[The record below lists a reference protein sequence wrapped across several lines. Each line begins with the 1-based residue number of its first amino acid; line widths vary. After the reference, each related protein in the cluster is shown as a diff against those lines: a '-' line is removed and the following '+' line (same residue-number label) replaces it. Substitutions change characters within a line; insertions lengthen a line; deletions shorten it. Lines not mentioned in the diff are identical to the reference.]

1 MYQEILG
8 KTDLNYLDVVIPA
21 ESTESGN
28 DFNDTDVVLEQRE
41 TDPDDDDD
49 VIITSV
55 VEPFLDEIEFLG
67 RKSMKIKSD
76 ESQCEYNSNSDL
88 EISLQNIRPDV
99 LFSFTKSKKRS
110 LEDLVRYMSNG
121 KAYAE

>member
-21 ESTESGN
+21 EPTESGN

-49 VIITSV
+49 VIVTNV
-55 VEPFLDEIEFLG
+55 VEPFLDEI
-67 RKSMKIKSD
+67 
-76 ESQCEYNSNSDL
+76 
-88 EISLQNIRPDV
+88 
-99 LFSFTKSKKRS
+99 
-110 LEDLVRYMSNG
+110 
-121 KAYAE
+121 

>member
-21 ESTESGN
+21 EPTESGN

-49 VIITSV
+49 VIITNV
-55 VEPFLDEIEFLG
+55 VEHFLDEIEFLG

-76 ESQCEYNSNSDL
+76 ES
-88 EISLQNIRPDV
+88 
-99 LFSFTKSKKRS
+99 
-110 LEDLVRYMSNG
+110 
-121 KAYAE
+121 